1 MRLNKSQRGQK
12 PLLSIKNLKVSF
24 SLENQTIKALKGIS
38 LEVYPKEIVCLVGE
52 SGSGKSI
59 TCYSV
64 LKLLDKNAK
73 VDGKISFKTDNKNIE
88 NLLTLSDKK
97 VREIRGNEISMV
109 FQEPSAVLNPLL
121 TVGQQLMETVLAHR
135 KVNKDE
141 AKKICLNAMEKAQI
155 PDPERRFYQ
164 YPHELSGGLKQ
175 RVAIA
180 IAVVNNPYLILA
192 DEPTTALDVTVSAK
206 ILSLF
211 KKIKKEGKSILLI
224 THDLGVVAEVAD
236 WVYVIKN
243 GEIVEEN
250 NVYEIFEN
258 PKHPYTK
265 KLLESRPIYNLNT

>member
-121 TVGQQLMETVLAHR
+121 TVGQQLIETVLAHR

>member
-121 TVGQQLMETVLAHR
+121 TVGQQLIETVLAHR

-265 KLLESRPIYNLNT
+265 KLLESRPIYNLKT

>member
-1 MRLNKSQRGQK
+1 MHSSKSQRGQK
-12 PLLSIKNLKVSF
+12 PLLSIENLKVSF
-24 SLENQTIKALKGIS
+24 KLENQILHAVKGIS
-38 LEVYPKEIVCLVGE
+38 LEIYPQEIVCLVGE
-52 SGSGKSI
+52 SGSGKSV
-59 TCYSV
+59 TCYSI
-64 LKLLDKNAK
+64 LKLLGKN
-73 VDGKISFKTDNKNIE
+73 VDVQGKISFQTENKKID
-88 NLLTLSDKK
+88 NLLTLSDKQI
-97 VREIRGNEISMV
+97 RNIRGNLISMV

-135 KVNKDE
+135 KINKDE

-155 PDPERRFYQ
+155 PDPERRFNQ

-175 RVAIA
+175 RVVIA
-180 IAVVNNPYLILA
+180 IATVNNPYLILA

-206 ILSLF
+206 IIALF

-236 WVYVIKN
+236 WVYVIKD
-243 GEIVEEN
+243 GQIVEEN

-265 KLLESRPIYNLNT
+265 KLLESRPVYT

>member
-1 MRLNKSQRGQK
+1 MHSNKNKRGK
-12 PLLSIKNLKVSF
+12 SPLLSIHNLKVSF
-24 SLENQTIKALKGIS
+24 KIENQTIEALKGIS
-38 LEVYPKEIVCLVGE
+38 LKVYPKEIVCLVGE

-59 TCYSV
+59 TCYSI
-64 LKLLDKNAK
+64 LKLLDKNAI
-73 VDGKISFKTDNKNIE
+73 VEGKISFKTDRENIE
-88 NLLTLSDKK
+88 NLLYYKNI
-97 VREIRGNEISMV
+97 REIRGNKISMV
-109 FQEPSAVLNPLL
+109 FQEPSAVLNPLI
-121 TVGQQLMETVLAHR
+121 TIGEQLMETVLSH
-135 KVNKDE
+135 KKISKE
-141 AKKICLNAMEKAQI
+141 QAKKICLAAMEKAQI
-155 PDPERRFYQ
+155 PHVERRFNQ

-180 IAVVNNPYLILA
+180 IATVNNPYLILA

-211 KKIKKEGKSILLI
+211 KKIKSEGKSILLI

-265 KLLESRPIYNLNT
+265 KLLQSRPIYNLKT

>member
-121 TVGQQLMETVLAHR
+121 TVGQQLIETVLAHR

-250 NVYEIFEN
+250 NVYEIFE
-258 PKHPYTK
+258 
-265 KLLESRPIYNLNT
+265 ILNTHIRKIA

>member
-1 MRLNKSQRGQK
+1 MHSNKSQRGQK
-12 PLLSIKNLKVSF
+12 PLLSIENLKVSF
-24 SLENQTIKALKGIS
+24 KLENQTINALKGIS
-38 LEVYPKEIVCLVGE
+38 LEVYPQEIVCLVGE
-52 SGSGKSI
+52 SGSGKSV
-59 TCYSV
+59 TCYSI

-73 VDGKISFKTDNKNIE
+73 AEGKISFEADEEKID
-88 NLLTLSDKK
+88 NLLETSDKQIRK
-97 VREIRGNEISMV
+97 TRGNKISMV

-121 TVGQQLMETVLAHR
+121 TIGEQLMETVLAHK

-155 PDPERRFYQ
+155 PDPERRFNQ

-175 RVAIA
+175 RVVIA
-180 IAVVNNPYLILA
+180 IATVNNPYLILA

-206 ILSLF
+206 IIALF

-236 WVYVIKN
+236 WVYVIKE
-243 GEIVEEN
+243 GQIVEEN

-265 KLLESRPIYNLNT
+265 KLLESRPMFNLKT